1 MLVMFQMMYFVSIC
15 SFFKGVNP
23 NISIFRAG
31 RTCRSKFLLIVT
43 NKT

>member
-1 MLVMFQMMYFVSIC
+1 MLVIFQMKYFVSIC
-15 SFFKGVNP
+15 SFFKGVNL

-43 NKT
+43 K